1 MSIDA
6 LASRRENS
14 VANSLYF
21 DDSTVG
27 GGVPGTFSP
36 FIDAATTFKPSTR
49 ATSAS
54 VTSCAMRWRTTG
66 SSRSG
71 TPSRIVVFT

>member
-14 VANSLYF
+14 VANSLYC

-27 GGVPGTFSP
+27 GGVPGVFSA
-36 FIDAATTFKPSTR
+36 FIDSATTRRPSTR

-54 VTSCAMRWRTTG
+54 VASRAISRRVTG

-71 TPSRIVVFT
+71 SPSRSAVRT

>member
-21 DDSTVG
+21 EDSTVG
-27 GGVPGTFSP
+27 GGVFGIFSP
-36 FIDAATTFKPSTR
+36 FIDAATTCSPSTR

-54 VTSCAMRWRTTG
+54 VASFAICERTTG
-66 SSRSG
+66 SSLSRS
-71 TPSRIVVFT
+71 PSRVVLRT